1 MAKNSSAKPAT
12 IPELMSANEPMAL
25 ISPLKFEE
33 GQELLQELVA
43 QVESGDIPLDQ
54 AVQSYEVG
62 SLLLNHLR
70 GLLSQAEERVRVL
83 RIDGSE
89 VV

>member
-1 MAKNSSAKPAT
+1 MAKNNSAKST
-12 IPELMSANEPMAL
+12 TVVELMAAKEPAAL

-33 GQELLQELVA
+33 GQALLQELVA
-43 QVESGDIPLDQ
+43 EVESGDIPLDQ

-70 GLLSQAEERVRVL
+70 GLLNQAEERVRVL
-83 RIDGSE
+83 RLDGSE